1 MNTEVITDYMHR
13 RMKELGHGD
22 EYYIRL
28 RHFVLAA
35 GESRDIDGSNHLYFL
50 LEPTDMLS
58 VQSTFGFF
66 DLSADT
72 GNELQYE
79 HQGKITITN
88 YSSIA
93 NHIRFIQAIPKNK

>member
-1 MNTEVITDYMHR
+1 MNTEAIMDYMHR
-13 RMKELGHGD
+13 RMKELGHGN
-22 EYYIRL
+22 EYYLRL
-28 RHFVLAA
+28 RHFVLTA
-35 GESRDIDGSNHLYFL
+35 GEIRVIDGSNHLYFL
-50 LEPTDMLS
+50 LEPTDMLA

-88 YSSIA
+88 YSWVA

>member
-1 MNTEVITDYMHR
+1 MNSEAVTDHMHR

-22 EYYIRL
+22 KYYTRL

-35 GESRDIDGSNHLYFL
+35 GEIRNIDGNDNLYFL
-50 LEPTDMLS
+50 LEPVDMLA
-58 VQSTFGFF
+58 VQSAFGFF

-79 HQGKITITN
+79 HQGKITIIN

-93 NHIRFIQAIPKNK
+93 NHVRFMQAIPQNK